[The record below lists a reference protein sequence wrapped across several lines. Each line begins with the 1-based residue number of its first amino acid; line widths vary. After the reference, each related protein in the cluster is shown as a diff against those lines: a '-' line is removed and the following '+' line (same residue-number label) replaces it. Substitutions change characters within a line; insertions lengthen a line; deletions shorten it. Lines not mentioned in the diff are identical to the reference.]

1 MGNVAW
7 GMWVGRSSD
16 IGCAAI
22 PLEERAVL
30 NPMSSSPHPPSLLP
44 HPTQF
49 VDSPSR
55 PPYVPPVSIR
65 ETITLRGMR
74 FHTLIGALP
83 HEREHPQPLEIDLT
97 VWLPRRDDRSLPDIL
112 DYASLYALVSGA
124 VGRGHITYL
133 EQVAALIATRALA
146 VERIERVRVAVRKPH
161 VPLPGPLACAEV
173 VLEQDR
179 VD

>member
-1 MGNVAW
+1 MPHAPSPIP
-7 GMWVGRSSD
+7 SS
-16 IGCAAI
+16 
-22 PLEERAVL
+22 
-30 NPMSSSPHPPSLLP
+30 
-44 HPTQF
+44 F
-49 VDSPSR
+49 VDTLSR
-55 PPYVPPVSIR
+55 LPYVPPVSIR

-97 VWLPRRDDRSLPDIL
+97 VWLPRRDDRCVPEIV

-133 EQVAALIATRALA
+133 EQVASTIATRALA

-161 VPLPGPLACAEV
+161 VPLPGPLAYAEV

-179 VD
+179 GD